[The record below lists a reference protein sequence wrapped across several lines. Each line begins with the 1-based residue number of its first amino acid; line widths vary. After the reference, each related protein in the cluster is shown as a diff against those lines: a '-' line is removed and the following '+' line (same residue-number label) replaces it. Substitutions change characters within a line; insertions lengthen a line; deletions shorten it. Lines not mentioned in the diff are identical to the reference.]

1 MKHRHSWLALASIIV
16 TLLAFAACQ
25 DNNEEGKL
33 AYPTALVTVKPGT
46 GTTPF
51 ILQLNDST
59 SLMPYNMR
67 TSPFGDKE
75 VRALV
80 NYDVMYSVGQRSG
93 GAPVKDATFV
103 TINWIDSI
111 RTKWMA
117 PNLGDRNVK
126 LYGDDPLEV
135 VDDWV
140 SIAEDGYLTLHFRTR
155 WNGKVRHVLNLVA
168 TSDNDNI
175 YKVRLYHDA
184 KGDLYG
190 QTGDGLIAF
199 RLDNLPYT
207 GEKYVW
213 LTLEWNSYSGKKTAR
228 FKYSTRENSV
238 ITPTKLATFA
248 APVQI
253 TNVD

>member
-135 VDDWV
+135 V
-140 SIAEDGYLTLHFRTR
+140 
-155 WNGKVRHVLNLVA
+155 RHVLNLVA

>member
-25 DNNEEGKL
+25 DKEEDMQS
-33 AYPTALVTVKPGT
+33 YPTALVTVKPGT

-140 SIAEDGYLTLHFRTR
+140 SIAEDGYLTLRFRTR
-155 WNGKVRHVLNLVA
+155 W
-168 TSDNDNI
+168 NI